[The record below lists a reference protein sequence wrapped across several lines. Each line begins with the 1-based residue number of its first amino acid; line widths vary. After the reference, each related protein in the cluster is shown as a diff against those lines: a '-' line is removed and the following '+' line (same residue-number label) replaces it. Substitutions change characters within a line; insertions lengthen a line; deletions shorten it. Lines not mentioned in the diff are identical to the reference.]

1 MYSILIDTSDADL
14 DIGLAADHKLIDEIE
29 YEAWQKQSEFLVA
42 ELDKMFK
49 KNGVT
54 RKDIDQVI
62 ASKGP
67 GSYTG
72 VRIAL
77 TVAKVMAFALKVPLY
92 LSSSLEAE
100 KFLERPTICL
110 MNARSKRSYFA
121 VYQGEKILIPDQVMA
136 NEDVLK
142 FIDNHKEYVL
152 SGDAEYL
159 GVKTL
164 DVDVIGNLVNA
175 DIERN
180 LIKDPITA
188 KPVYLKDNQQCPLL

>member
-1 MYSILIDTSDADL
+1 MYSVLIDTSNADL
-14 DIGLAADHKLIDEIE
+14 TIGLAVDHKLVDEIE

-49 KNGVT
+49 KNNVT
-54 RKDIDQVI
+54 RQDIGQVI

-100 KFLERPTICL
+100 KSLEKPTICL

-121 VYQGEKILIPDQVMA
+121 VYQGEKILIPDQVLI

-142 FIDNHKEYVL
+142 FIDSHKEYLV

-159 GVKTL
+159 GVKAQKI
-164 DVDVIGNLVNA
+164 DVISNLVHA

-180 LIKDPITA
+180 LVKDPITA
-188 KPVYLKDNQQCPLL
+188 KPVYLKDN